1 MDKKLLKT
9 HGFYIILILVLVI
22 ILLSTLRFSGS
33 IELVSYI
40 SFASTISSLF
50 LAIIAIIYSF
60 VSNNSLNQT
69 IGQFSNIT
77 DQITK
82 NANTISEVTNNLDKK
97 IEQIPEYIKTVEE
110 NTNETLG
117 IVKDWA
123 INNSKSSP
131 DLNEKDSSFDLN
143 NSQIESYLIQSS
155 FAGKILFYACKLST
169 VKGKE
174 LNLSILTE
182 VNMEEYLAGYLIS
195 SSALDLL
202 EYEIST
208 VENKRYYKITSLNEA
223 ISNKIKDIIYDT
235 ANDHDKD
242 SPDEES
248 WVNWIRLVEKLFK

>member
-1 MDKKLLKT
+1 MDTKLLKT
-9 HGFYIILILVLVI
+9 HGFYIILILILVI
-22 ILLSTLRFSGS
+22 ILLATLRFSGNT
-33 IELVSYI
+33 ELVSYI

-82 NANTISEVTNNLDKK
+82 NANTISEATNNLDKK
-97 IEQIPEYIKTVEE
+97 IEQIPEYIKTVEK

-123 INNSKSSP
+123 INNSQTNP
-131 DLNEKDSSFDLN
+131 DPNEKDSSSELN

-155 FAGKILFYACKLST
+155 FAGKILLYACSISNSKN
-169 VKGKE
+169 KE
-174 LNLSILTE
+174 FNLSNLAE
-182 VNMEEYLAGYLIS
+182 VNMEDYLTGYLIS
-195 SSALDLL
+195 SSALNLL
-202 EYEIST
+202 EFEINT
-208 VENKRYYKITSLNEA
+208 IEKKRYYKVISLHEV
-223 ISNKIKDIIYDT
+223 ISDKIKDTLYDN
-235 ANDHDKD
+235 ANEHDKD